1 MFSGIEFMFVKSK
14 TFMYQ
19 VIAFLSLIMAFVGV
33 MVPGIPATEFILLC
47 AWSSSKGSPRIYRFL
62 HNNRFTGPVLYNW
75 DNGKVISRSNK
86 VISSIS
92 MFLCA
97 CLLVCSGINSYVLF
111 FALSGMFVGF
121 LWMWSR
127 PEEVKNLTKEC

>member
-97 CLLVCSGINSYVLF
+97 CLLVYSGVNSYVLF

-127 PEEVKNLTKEC
+127 PTEVKNLTKEC

>member
-1 MFSGIEFMFVKSK
+1 
-14 TFMYQ
+14 MYQ
-19 VIAFLSLIMAFVGV
+19 IIAFLSLIMAFVGV

-97 CLLVCSGINSYVLF
+97 CLLVCSGVNSYVLF

>member
-19 VIAFLSLIMAFVGV
+19 VIAFLSLIMVFVGV

>member
-97 CLLVCSGINSYVLF
+97 CLLVCSGVNSYVLF

>member
-1 MFSGIEFMFVKSK
+1 MFVKSK

>member
-97 CLLVCSGINSYVLF
+97 CLLVCSGVNSYVLF

-127 PEEVKNLTKEC
+127 PTEVKNLTKEC

>member
-1 MFSGIEFMFVKSK
+1 MFVKSK

-97 CLLVCSGINSYVLF
+97 CLLVCSGVNSYVLF

>member
-86 VISSIS
+86 VISSMS

-97 CLLVCSGINSYVLF
+97 CLLVCSGVNSYVLF

>member
-1 MFSGIEFMFVKSK
+1 MFSGIECMFVKSK
-14 TFMYQ
+14 IFMYQ
-19 VIAFLSLIMAFVGV
+19 VISFLSLVMAFVGI

-47 AWSSSKGSPRIYRFL
+47 AWSSSKGSPRIHRFL
-62 HNNRFTGPVLYNW
+62 NNNRFTGPILYNW
-75 DNGKVISRSNK
+75 NNGKVISRSNK

-97 CLLVCSGINSYVLF
+97 CLLVYSGVSSYVLF
-111 FALSGMFVGF
+111 FALLGMLVGF

-127 PEEVKNLTKEC
+127 PTEVKNKIKKC

>member
-97 CLLVCSGINSYVLF
+97 CLLVCSGVNSYVLF
-111 FALSGMFVGF
+111 FSLSGMFVGF

-127 PEEVKNLTKEC
+127 PTKVKNIINKC

>member
-1 MFSGIEFMFVKSK
+1 MFVKSK

-86 VISSIS
+86 VISSMS

-97 CLLVCSGINSYVLF
+97 CLLVCSGVNSYVLF

>member
-1 MFSGIEFMFVKSK
+1 MFSGIECMFVKSK
-14 TFMYQ
+14 IFMYQ
-19 VIAFLSLIMAFVGV
+19 VISFLSLIMAFVGI

-62 HNNRFTGPVLYNW
+62 NNNRFTGPTLYNW
-75 DNGKVISRSNK
+75 NNGKVISRSNK

-97 CLLVCSGINSYVLF
+97 CLLVYSGVSSYVLF
-111 FALSGMFVGF
+111 FALLGMLVGF

-127 PEEVKNLTKEC
+127 PTEVKNKIKKC